1 MKMNILGRTNLK
13 VTELGIGLAET
24 GMAFD
29 DFKTVNNILNAALDQ
44 GINFLDTAECYGNS
58 EEMLGKTISHRRDE
72 FILATKTGHVVGDF
86 KGNEWTADAITY
98 SIDRS
103 LSLLK
108 TDYIDIIQLHSF
120 NVPFPPPNGVMDA
133 LLKAKEMGK
142 TRFIGYSQENEAA
155 IKAVSSKVFDTLQT
169 SFSLVDQKA
178 RYELFSLCESLN
190 IGVIG
195 KRPIANAIW
204 EMTKSDKPTKPLLS
218 NNQERFDR
226 AKQLL
231 KSGPLQGAP
240 DDPIALSLGF
250 TLAHPIDTAIV
261 GTRNIQHLLN
271 NIQIVNEQLPLP
283 NSVIT
288 DLHKRFDE
296 YGQNWPSID

>member
-24 GMAFD
+24 GLAFD
-29 DFKTVNNILNAALDQ
+29 DTKAVDTILNTALDK

-58 EEMLGKTISHRRDE
+58 EEMLGETISHRRNE

-86 KGNEWTADAITY
+86 KGSEWTADAITY
-98 SIDRS
+98 SIERS

-108 TDYIDIIQLHSF
+108 TDYIDIIQLHSYG
-120 NVPFPPPNGVMDA
+120 VHFPPPNGVMDA
-133 LLKAKEMGK
+133 LLKAKETGK
-142 TRFIGYSQENEAA
+142 TRFIGYSQENEIAM
-155 IKAVSSKVFDTLQT
+155 KAVSSKVFDTLQT

-190 IGVIG
+190 IGIIG

-204 EMTKSDKPTKPLLS
+204 KMTNTNKPKTSLS
-218 NNQERFDR
+218 GNNKERFDR

-231 KSGPLQGAP
+231 ESGPLQGAP

-261 GTRNIQHLLN
+261 GTRNVQHLLN

-283 NSVIT
+283 NTVID

>member
-24 GMAFD
+24 GLAFD
-29 DFKTVNNILNAALDQ
+29 DTKAVDTILNTALDK

-58 EEMLGKTISHRRDE
+58 EEMLGETISHRRNE

-86 KGNEWTADAITY
+86 KGSEWTADAITY
-98 SIDRS
+98 SIERS

-108 TDYIDIIQLHSF
+108 TDYIDIIQLHSYG
-120 NVPFPPPNGVMDA
+120 VHFPPPNGVMDA
-133 LLKAKEMGK
+133 LLKAKETGK
-142 TRFIGYSQENEAA
+142 TRFIGYSQENEIAM
-155 IKAVSSKVFDTLQT
+155 KAVSSKVFDTLQT

-190 IGVIG
+190 IGIIG

-204 EMTKSDKPTKPLLS
+204 KMTNTNKPKISLS
-218 NNQERFDR
+218 GNNKERFDR

-231 KSGPLQGAP
+231 ESGPLQGAP

-261 GTRNIQHLLN
+261 GTRNVQHLLN

-283 NSVIT
+283 NTVID

-296 YGQNWPSID
+296 YGQNWASID

>member
-24 GMAFD
+24 GLAFD
-29 DFKTVNNILNAALDQ
+29 DTKAVDTILNTALDK

-58 EEMLGKTISHRRDE
+58 EEMLGKTISHRRNE

-86 KGNEWTADAITY
+86 KGSEWTADAITY
-98 SIDRS
+98 SIERS

-108 TDYIDIIQLHSF
+108 TDYIDIIQLHSYG
-120 NVPFPPPNGVMDA
+120 VHFPPPNGVMDA
-133 LLKAKEMGK
+133 LLKAKETGK
-142 TRFIGYSQENEAA
+142 TRFIGYSQENEIAM
-155 IKAVSSKVFDTLQT
+155 KAVSSKVFDTLQT

-190 IGVIG
+190 IGIIG

-204 EMTKSDKPTKPLLS
+204 KMTNTNKPKISLS
-218 NNQERFDR
+218 GNNKERFDR

-231 KSGPLQGAP
+231 ESGPLQGAP

-261 GTRNIQHLLN
+261 GTRNVQHLLN

-283 NSVIT
+283 NTVIA

-296 YGQNWPSID
+296 YGLNWPSID

>member
-1 MKMNILGRTNLK
+1 
-13 VTELGIGLAET
+13 
-24 GMAFD
+24 
-29 DFKTVNNILNAALDQ
+29 
-44 GINFLDTAECYGNS
+44 
-58 EEMLGKTISHRRDE
+58 
-72 FILATKTGHVVGDF
+72 
-86 KGNEWTADAITY
+86 
-98 SIDRS
+98 
-103 LSLLK
+103 
-108 TDYIDIIQLHSF
+108 
-120 NVPFPPPNGVMDA
+120 MDA

-169 SFSLVDQKA
+169 SFSLIDQKA
-178 RYELFSLCESLN
+178 RYELFSICESLN

-204 EMTKSDKPTKPLLS
+204 KMTKSDKPAKPLLL

-288 DLHKRFDE
+288 LSLIH
-296 YGQNWPSID
+296 I

>member
-1 MKMNILGRTNLK
+1 MKMNTLGRTNLK
-13 VTELGIGLAET
+13 VSELGIGLAET
-24 GMAFD
+24 GFAFD
-29 DFKTVNNILNAALDQ
+29 DTKTVSTLLNTVLDE

-58 EEMLGKTISHRRDE
+58 EEMLGKTISHRRHE
-72 FILATKTGHVVGDF
+72 FILATKTGHIAGDF
-86 KGNEWTADAITY
+86 KGIEWTADAINY

-108 TDYIDIIQLHSF
+108 TDYIDIIQLHSYGI
-120 NVPFPPPNGVMDA
+120 PFPPPDGVMDS
-133 LLKAKEMGK
+133 LLKAKEVGK

-155 IKAVSSKVFDTLQT
+155 MQSVSSKIFDTLQT

-190 IGVIG
+190 IGIIG

-204 EMTKSDKPTKPLLS
+204 KMTNSDKPTTSLS
-218 NNQERFDR
+218 GNNKERFDR

-261 GTRNIQHLLN
+261 GTRNAQHLLN

-283 NSVIT
+283 NSVIA

-296 YGQNWPSID
+296 YGLNWPSID